1 MSKTIL
7 VFGVTYHGSINYS
20 ATGLANVYG
29 KHIGVHSLKEQLAWL
44 ARHFQILT
52 INEILDRA
60 RQGTLP
66 GKTAFIAFHDGYRG
80 NYETAF
86 PLLKALGIQADFFI
100 PTAFIGTQRR
110 FWVDVMDSALIHTR
124 QESFSLPEAGEGG
137 EVYPL
142 QGEMERLATAHR
154 LRNRLKSL
162 SRSEFEPAFKRL
174 LNALGWGEPSEVPSL
189 GEHSACL
196 DWDQVRELSNAGM
209 GIGSHTHR
217 HMICA
222 TQNREVVQEEMTTS
236 KKLIEQETGQPCR
249 NFCYPN
255 GRFPSSG
262 NETTDSIAREV
273 GYQSVLYMMAAP
285 NLVHANT
292 YRLTGAA
299 MGEGSQL
306 HKVKSTFSSFR
317 FYGRRLRGDRI
328 WAWDKDSLDESA

>member
-1 MSKTIL
+1 MSKTTL

-44 ARHFQILT
+44 ARHFRIMT

-60 RQGTLP
+60 RRGTLP
-66 GKTAFIAFHDGYRG
+66 TKSAFIAFHDGYRG

-86 PLLKALGIQADFFI
+86 PLLKALDIQVDFFI

-110 FWVDVMDSALIHTR
+110 FWVDILDAALKHTR
-124 QESFSLPEAGEGG
+124 LESLTLPGVSNAAEA
-137 EVYPL
+137 YPL
-142 QGEMERLATAHR
+142 QGEMERLAATHR

-162 SRSEFEPAFKRL
+162 SRAEFEPEFKRV
-174 LNALGWGEPSEVPSL
+174 LNALGWGDPSEVPNL
-189 GEHSACL
+189 GEHAACL
-196 DWDQVRELSNAGM
+196 DWDQVREMSKAGM

-222 TQNREVVQEEMTTS
+222 TQKDEVVREEMETS
-236 KKLIEQETGQPCR
+236 KKLIERETGQPCL

-255 GRFPSSG
+255 GRFPGSG
-262 NETTDSIAREV
+262 NENTDRIAREQ

-285 NLVHANT
+285 NLIHADT

-299 MGEGSQL
+299 LGEGSEL
-306 HKVKSTFSSFR
+306 DKVKGTFSSLRFR
-317 FYGRRLRGDRI
+317 WRRWRGDRI
-328 WAWDKDSLDESA
+328 WAWDKDTLDASP